1 MVKSSEQDQVTVV
14 GAGITLYEALAAY
27 DKLKAE
33 GIMIRVVDPFT
44 LKPIDK
50 DTLVQCA
57 RATGGKI
64 VTVEDHYPEGRGR
77 REVCMNIDRYIFN
90 MCTLLAC
97 MIHVHACS

>member
-14 GAGITLYEALAAY
+14 GAGIFEALAAY
-27 DKLKAE
+27 DKLKVE

-44 LKPIDK
+44 LKPIHK
-50 DTLVQCA
+50 DTLLECA

-77 REVCMNIDRYIFN
+77 REVCMNIDRYIF
-90 MCTLLAC
+90 
-97 MIHVHACS
+97 